1 MMQEFATDYQTCAT
15 ALAPPSARVGLIIPS
30 VNTLSEPQFNHYA
43 PAGLAM
49 HVARARVAGEWR
61 RPFPELKPEIAAAA
75 ERLADCKP
83 DLIVFHCT
91 DTSMAEGPQGE
102 GRILDLIRSATG
114 VEALSTSALV
124 LEALQ
129 TLGLKKLVVLSPYR
143 SNASII
149 GYLQAVGIEVV
160 HDVALGLSGLE
171 FPNVTPQDWLRLA
184 REHDRPEA
192 DGIFLSCTNT
202 RQIEA
207 IAGIERALGKPVV
220 NSNQAVL
227 WGCLKRL
234 RRKLHHAA
242 ADPALGRLM
251 QEFGGPPPPRAK

>member
-1 MMQEFATDYQTCAT
+1 MMHGTATSFQTRAPG
-15 ALAPPSARVGLIIPS
+15 LEPPSARVGLIIPS

-43 PAGLAM
+43 PAGLTM

-61 RPFPELKPEIAAAA
+61 RPFPELKAEIAAAA

-91 DTSMAEGPQGE
+91 DTSMAEGPAGE

-114 VEALSTSALV
+114 VDALSTSALV

-129 TLGLKKLVVLSPYR
+129 ALGLKKLVVLSPYQ

-171 FPNVTPQDWLRLA
+171 FPNVTPQDWLGLA
-184 REHDRPEA
+184 REHDRPAA

-207 IAGIERALGKPVV
+207 IADIERLLGKPVV

-227 WGCLKRL
+227 WGCIKRL
-234 RRKLHHAA
+234 RKNLGEAET
-242 ADPALGRLM
+242 DPALGRLM
-251 QEFGGPPPPRAK
+251 LVHAG

>member
-1 MMQEFATDYQTCAT
+1 MMHGLATSHQTAAP
-15 ALAPPSARVGLIIPS
+15 ALEPPTARVGLIIPS

-61 RPFPELKPEIAAAA
+61 RPFPELKAEIAAAA
-75 ERLADCKP
+75 DRLADCKP

-102 GRILDLIRSATG
+102 GRILELIRSTTG
-114 VEALSTSALV
+114 IDALSTSALV
-124 LEALQ
+124 LDALQ
-129 TLGLKKLVVLSPYR
+129 SLGLRRLIVLSPYR

-149 GYLQAVGIEVV
+149 GYLQAVGLEVI

-171 FPNVTPQDWLRLA
+171 FPNVTPRDWLELA
-184 REHDRPEA
+184 RKHDRPEA

-207 IAGIERALGKPVV
+207 IDEIERALGKPVV

-227 WGCLKRL
+227 WGCIKRL
-234 RRKLHHAA
+234 QHKLGSVPEG
-242 ADPALGRLM
+242 PALGRLM
-251 QEFGGPPPPRAK
+251 QGLAT